1 MAEVSGLRKRNHF
14 EQNRKRHVFDEGA
27 GGVEDVPLS
36 LPDRKPPPRMAPRAE
51 ADSETD
57 EEWEQAPELT
67 AADQSPVKEQPVE
80 EVVVEEKA
88 RPIQIVLAHEDDHKF
103 ELDTAALEKLLLQED
118 VRDLNVVVVSVAG
131 AFRKGKSFLLDFML
145 RYMLNQ
151 QEEQSDSWVGADDE
165 PLTGFSWRGGCE
177 RETTGIQVWSQVF
190 VVNKPDGSK
199 VAVLLVD
206 TQGAFDSQST
216 IKDCATVFAL
226 STMTSSVQVYNLSQ
240 NIQEDDLQHLQLFTE
255 YGRLA
260 LEEIYLKPFQ
270 SLMFLIRDW
279 SYPYEHNY
287 GLEGGKRFLE
297 KRLQVKQNQH
307 EELQTVR
314 KHIHSCFSNIGC
326 FLLPHPGLKVA
337 TNPMFDGRLKD
348 IDGDFKEALGN
359 LVPLLLAPEN
369 LVEKEIGGAKV
380 TCRDLVEY
388 FKAYI
393 KIYQGEE
400 LPHPKSM
407 LQATAE
413 ANNLTAVAGAKD
425 TYSKSMEMV
434 CGGDKPYIA
443 PADLERCHEE
453 FKECSVRQF
462 RSVKKM
468 GGEDFCKKYQ
478 EQLEGELDEAYS
490 NFHKHNEGKNIFY
503 AARTPATLFVVMFTT
518 YIVSGLTGFI
528 GMNTIAVLA
537 NLVMGVA
544 LMTLCMWAYV
554 KYSGEFRDVG
564 TIIDLLAETLWEQMT
579 ARKVLKPLSAQYM
592 EDNVR
597 QTVVNSIRASL
608 TEQATQHAKLKSH

>member
-1 MAEVSGLRKRNHF
+1 MKSKNIPGGFCEKQSNFPTHYFKNFTFKNEINREKPYSCERSCDLRF
-14 EQNRKRHVFDEGA
+14 QYVI
-27 GGVEDVPLS
+27 
-36 LPDRKPPPRMAPRAE
+36 
-51 ADSETD
+51 
-57 EEWEQAPELT
+57 Q
-67 AADQSPVKEQPVE
+67 
-80 EVVVEEKA
+80 EEKA
-88 RPIQIVLAHEDDHKF
+88 RPIQIVLANEDEHSF
-103 ELDTAALEKLLLQED
+103 ELDAAALEKILLQD
-118 VRDLNVVVVSVAG
+118 HVKDLNVVVVSVAG

-145 RYMLNQ
+145 RYMHHQ
-151 QEEQSDSWVGADDE
+151 RDSWMGGDDE
-165 PLTGFSWRGGCE
+165 PLTGFTWRGGCE
-177 RETTGIQVWSQVF
+177 RETTGIQIWSDVF
-190 VVNKPDGSK
+190 VVDKPDGSK

-260 LEEIYLKPFQ
+260 MEEIYLKPFQ

-287 GLEGGKRFLE
+287 GLEGGNNFLD

-307 EELQTVR
+307 EELQNVR

-337 TNPMFDGRLKD
+337 TNPYFDGRLKD
-348 IDGDFKEALGN
+348 IDDDFKRELAK
-359 LVPLLLAPEN
+359 LVPLLLSPDR
-369 LVEKEIGGAKV
+369 LVEKEIGGNKV
-380 TCRDLVEY
+380 TCRDLLEY

-425 TYSKSMEMV
+425 LYSKNMELV

-443 PADLERCHEE
+443 PADLERCHGE
-453 FKECSVRQF
+453 FREHSVRLF

-468 GGEDFCKKYQ
+468 GGDEFCQRYQ
-478 EQLEGELDEAYS
+478 NQLEAELDEAYT
-490 NFHKHNEGKNIFY
+490 NFSKHNDGKNIFY
-503 AARTPATLFVVMFTT
+503 AARTPATLFAVMFVT
-518 YIVSGLTGFI
+518 YLVSGVTGFI
-528 GMNTIAVLA
+528 GLSTLAVLA
-537 NLVMGVA
+537 NLVMGMA
-544 LMTLCMWAYV
+544 LLSLCAWAYV
-554 KYSGEFRDVG
+554 KYSGEFREIG
-564 TIIDLLAETLWEQMT
+564 TMIDLVAETLWEQ
-579 ARKVLKPLSAQYM
+579 VLKPLSEHYM

-608 TEQATQHAKLKSH
+608 TEQGSQHTKLKTH

>member
-67 AADQSPVKEQPVE
+67 AAYQSPVKEQPVE
-80 EVVVEEKA
+80 EEKA

-151 QEEQSDSWVGADDE
+151 QQEQSESWVGADDE

-413 ANNLTAVAGAKD
+413 ANNLTAVAGGKD

-544 LMTLCMWAYV
+544 LITLCMWAYV

-564 TIIDLLAETLWEQMT
+564 TIIDLLAETLWEQGGCG
-579 ARKVLKPLSAQYM
+579 RS
-592 EDNVR
+592 
-597 QTVVNSIRASL
+597 
-608 TEQATQHAKLKSH
+608 

>member
-1 MAEVSGLRKRNHF
+1 SH
-14 EQNRKRHVFDEGA
+14 
-27 GGVEDVPLS
+27 
-36 LPDRKPPPRMAPRAE
+36 
-51 ADSETD
+51 
-57 EEWEQAPELT
+57 
-67 AADQSPVKEQPVE
+67 PVKEQPVE
-80 EVVVEEKA
+80 EVEEKA

-103 ELDTAALEKLLLQED
+103 ELDTAALEKLLLQEA

-151 QEEQSDSWVGADDE
+151 SDTWVGADDE

-443 PADLERCHEE
+443 PADLDRCHEE

-537 NLVMGVA
+537 NLVMGVT
-544 LMTLCMWAYV
+544 LMTLCMWSYV

-564 TIIDLLAETLWEQMT
+564 TIIDLLAETLWEQ
-579 ARKVLKPLSAQYM
+579 VLKPLSAQYM

>member
-1 MAEVSGLRKRNHF
+1 MAEVSGLRSRNHF
-14 EQNRKRHVFDEGA
+14 EPNCKSRVVDDGLS
-27 GGVEDVPLS
+27 GVEDVPIFRHKKRPPIAKPEDLDDEVLPRNKASNKIASVTSS
-36 LPDRKPPPRMAPRAE
+36 L
-51 ADSETD
+51 D
-57 EEWEQAPELT
+57 EEIQ
-67 AADQSPVKEQPVE
+67 E
-80 EVVVEEKA
+80 EEDAVQEEKA
-88 RPIQIVLAHEDDHKF
+88 RPIQIVLANEDEHSF
-103 ELDTAALEKLLLQED
+103 ELDAAALEKILLQD
-118 VRDLNVVVVSVAG
+118 HVKDLNVVVVSVAG

-145 RYMLNQ
+145 RYMHHQ
-151 QEEQSDSWVGADDE
+151 RESWMGGDDE
-165 PLTGFSWRGGCE
+165 PLTGFTWRGGCE
-177 RETTGIQVWSQVF
+177 RETTGIQIWSDVF
-190 VVNKPDGSK
+190 VVDKPDGSK

-260 LEEIYLKPFQ
+260 MEEIYLKPFQ

-287 GLEGGKRFLE
+287 GLEGGNNFLD

-307 EELQTVR
+307 EELQNVR

-337 TNPMFDGRLKD
+337 TNPYFDGRLKD
-348 IDGDFKEALGN
+348 IDGDFKRELAR
-359 LVPLLLAPEN
+359 LVPLLLAPER
-369 LVEKEIGGAKV
+369 LVEKEIGGNKV
-380 TCRDLVEY
+380 TCRDLLEY

-425 TYSKSMEMV
+425 MYSKNMELV

-443 PADLERCHEE
+443 PADLERCHGE
-453 FKECSVRQF
+453 FREHSVRFF

-468 GGEDFCKKYQ
+468 GGDEFCQRYQ
-478 EQLEGELDEAYS
+478 NQLEAELDEAYT
-490 NFHKHNEGKNIFY
+490 NFSKHNDGKNIFY
-503 AARTPATLFVVMFTT
+503 AARTPATLFAVMFVT
-518 YIVSGLTGFI
+518 YLVSGVTGFI
-528 GMNTIAVLA
+528 GLSTLAVLA
-537 NLVMGVA
+537 NLVMGMA
-544 LMTLCMWAYV
+544 LLSLCAWAYV
-554 KYSGEFRDVG
+554 KYSGEFREIG
-564 TIIDLLAETLWEQMT
+564 TMIDLVAETLWEQ
-579 ARKVLKPLSAQYM
+579 VLKPLSEHYM

-608 TEQATQHAKLKSH
+608 TEQGSQHTKLKTH

>member
-1 MAEVSGLRKRNHF
+1 I
-14 EQNRKRHVFDEGA
+14 
-27 GGVEDVPLS
+27 
-36 LPDRKPPPRMAPRAE
+36 
-51 ADSETD
+51 ETD

-80 EVVVEEKA
+80 EVEEKA

-103 ELDTAALEKLLLQED
+103 ELDTAALEKLLLQEA

-151 QEEQSDSWVGADDE
+151 SDTWVGADDE

-443 PADLERCHEE
+443 PADLDRCHEE

-537 NLVMGVA
+537 NLVMGVT
-544 LMTLCMWAYV
+544 LMTLCMWSYV

-564 TIIDLLAETLWEQMT
+564 TIIDLLAETLWEQ
-579 ARKVLKPLSAQYM
+579 VLKPLSAQYM

>member
-51 ADSETD
+51 VDSETD

-80 EVVVEEKA
+80 EVEEKA

-103 ELDTAALEKLLLQED
+103 ELDTAALEKLLLQEA

-151 QEEQSDSWVGADDE
+151 QQEQSDSWVGADDE

-314 KHIHSCFSNIGC
+314 KHIHSCFSNISC

-564 TIIDLLAETLWEQMT
+564 TIIDLLAETLWEQ
-579 ARKVLKPLSAQYM
+579 VLKPLSAQYM

>member
-67 AADQSPVKEQPVE
+67 AAYQSPVKEQPVE

-151 QEEQSDSWVGADDE
+151 QQQSDSWVGADDE

-413 ANNLTAVAGAKD
+413 ANNLTAVAGGKD

-544 LMTLCMWAYV
+544 LITLCMWAYV

-564 TIIDLLAETLWEQMT
+564 TIIDLLAETLWEQ
-579 ARKVLKPLSAQYM
+579 VLKPLSAQYM

>member
-1 MAEVSGLRKRNHF
+1 MWPHSVSRN
-14 EQNRKRHVFDEGA
+14 QYCSQGN
-27 GGVEDVPLS
+27 
-36 LPDRKPPPRMAPRAE
+36 
-51 ADSETD
+51 
-57 EEWEQAPELT
+57 
-67 AADQSPVKEQPVE
+67 PVKEQPVE

-151 QEEQSDSWVGADDE
+151 QSDSWVGADDE

-287 GLEGGKRFLE
+287 GLEGGKLFLE

-413 ANNLTAVAGAKD
+413 ANNLTAVAGGKD

-544 LMTLCMWAYV
+544 LITLCMWAYV

-564 TIIDLLAETLWEQMT
+564 TIIDLLAETLWEQVGADMSVD
-579 ARKVLKPLSAQYM
+579 KSVLCFHRFFY
-592 EDNVR
+592 
-597 QTVVNSIRASL
+597 
-608 TEQATQHAKLKSH
+608 